1 MNQMQINKLKKD
13 NDIHENEFV
22 INTNKQNFKK
32 KYFED
37 NDVPSFGEYLPFVN
51 SDDECNLCDKYFD
64 DGDVGELTV
73 KPCQSNYEI
82 AERIEKSAQEKI
94 KIIFP
99 KAFNFTFKST
109 SSHTDNEMDIKSENN
124 TIDKYFQEKKIFKEK
139 KKLGRKTKREH
150 EEGEHTKFKADNKIR
165 KIKSHFTKFIYSYL
179 GIFDKNKKLL
189 KMKKCINEDL
199 GKKFNMNLMK
209 MTLREMLIKF
219 NKSNKGEAYISQLI
233 NKVFKYRDQ
242 TEIDEKLNQTYIQV
256 LNIMRNNHH
265 DKFKADISTE
275 ELERGENEEVAN
287 DYANELVKQLKE
299 YEEWFTEKKERNSK
313 KAK

>member
-51 SDDECNLCDKYFD
+51 SDDECNLYDKYFD

-82 AERIEKSAQEKI
+82 AKRIEKSAQEKI

-139 KKLGRKTKREH
+139 KKLGRKTKRDH

-189 KMKKCINEDL
+189 KMKKCINEDIR
-199 GKKFNMNLMK
+199 KQFNMDLMK
-209 MTLREMLIKF
+209 MTLREMLIKYT
-219 NKSNKGEAYISQLI
+219 KSKEGEIYISQLI
-233 NKVFKYRDQ
+233 NEIFKYRVKEEKD
-242 TEIDEKLNQTYIQV
+242 KLNKSYIEV
-256 LNIMRNNHH
+256 LIIMRDNYLNQ
-265 DKFKADISTE
+265 FKRDILKE
-275 ELERGENEEVAN
+275 ELDRGENKEKAIEYV
-287 DYANELVKQLKE
+287 NELVIQLLNFEK
-299 YEEWFTEKKERNSK
+299 WFSNKIGRKSK
-313 KAK
+313 K